1 MTGSSRQRHAGVTC
15 RLHDGEVNPTHTHHR
30 CLYALAALAA
40 AFAIVPLRAQSV
52 AYAPSRSPDATAAK
66 TEKEKDQAVRLEE
79 FEVNEA
85 RTSAQTTALTD
96 STLETLQ
103 PQSVISLDYIAN
115 NVAPGAD
122 YATIVNI
129 APSVSN
135 VETNGPG
142 LSEAKHT
149 TMRGIDDGGYNVTF
163 DGIPFGDYNSYS
175 HHTTSYFPAKLIG
188 RVVIDRGPGT
198 ASSIGLATFGG
209 TMALYSKDPRTQLSF
224 VPTLSFGSWDTKLY
238 HFEGNTGLLPS
249 LKNGSAIASYQ
260 RMETDGYR
268 TNADMV
274 RDTYYFKYLQPIGR
288 NTTLS
293 ILSSVNKITFGN
305 PGTVTQQQI
314 DSFGRNFG
322 LKDNNAANK
331 LDLLNRRYN
340 YQHKDADF
348 EDIGLQT
355 SLGNGWKLDN
365 KVYTYSYNNA
375 SHEKPKVGSG
385 AAAGTML
392 GSLKQN
398 EYRTIGDSFS
408 IVNESELGTF
418 KAGVWHDF
426 TKNHRYTY
434 GVNYDT
440 TGADAIDLTPTA
452 LYKAPAPGGNP
463 LTLPG
468 QIGYNYK
475 YLLVDKDSTFQPFA
489 EYEWR
494 VTPDL
499 IVNAG
504 VKYMKFTRDF
514 NAVVNQTSGR
524 QALIAT
530 RTDSDTTPSLSAR
543 YSIRKDWS
551 AYAQFS
557 QGFMI
562 LSEGNSFY
570 VDNSRLSS
578 IDVKPQLSTN
588 YQVGTVFKQDRF
600 NADADVYW
608 VDFKNYAYNGPSDS
622 SGDPLYYGIAQGAYY
637 SGAEAQATY
646 YVGNGLSMY
655 ANGSIN
661 NAKFKKS
668 KIDVPT
674 VPKHTAA
681 CGFTY
686 NQGGFVGSLAAK
698 YVAGWAVYDNV
709 TNPDIAGGGVSR
721 RADSASYT
729 LADASVGYSLKFRN
743 NFLRSV
749 KVRLQVSNLF
759 DRKVQVLESID
770 SNPANA
776 YTKDVFNV
784 LPTRNY
790 FLTVSG
796 EF

>member
-1 MTGSSRQRHAGVTC
+1 M
-15 RLHDGEVNPTHTHHR
+15 
-30 CLYALAALAA
+30 
-40 AFAIVPLRAQSV
+40 
-52 AYAPSRSPDATAAK
+52 
-66 TEKEKDQAVRLEE
+66 VRLEE
-79 FEVNEA
+79 FEVSEA
-85 RTSAQTTALTD
+85 RTSALSTAVTD
-96 STLETLQ
+96 SSLETLQ

-115 NVAPGAD
+115 NVAPSAD

-209 TMALYSKDPRTQLSF
+209 TMALFSKDPRTQLSF
-224 VPTLSFGSWDTKLY
+224 VPTVSFGSWNTKLY
-238 HFEGNTGLLPS
+238 HFEGNTGLVPA
-249 LKNGSAIASYQ
+249 LKDGSAIASYQ

-293 ILSSVNKITFGN
+293 VLSSVNEITFGN
-305 PGTVTQQQI
+305 PGAVTQSQI
-314 DSFGRNFG
+314 DTLGRNFG
-322 LKDNNAANK
+322 LKDNNAANR
-331 LDLLNRRYN
+331 LDTLNRRYN
-340 YQHKDADF
+340 YQHKTADF

-355 SLGNGWKLDN
+355 TLGNGWQLDN
-365 KVYTYSYNNA
+365 KVYTYSYDNA
-375 SHEKPKVGSG
+375 SHEKAKVGSG

-398 EYRTIGDSFS
+398 EYRTVGDSFALAH
-408 IVNESELGTF
+408 ESEMGTF
-418 KAGVWHDF
+418 KAGLWYDF
-426 TKNHRYTY
+426 TKNHRHTY

-440 TGADAIDLTPTA
+440 TGADVIDLSSTA
-452 LYKAPAPGGNP
+452 LYKAAAPGGNP

-468 QIGYNYK
+468 AFAYNYK
-475 YLLVDKDSTFQPFA
+475 YLLVDKDTTFQPYA

-494 VTPDL
+494 ATPQL
-499 IVNAG
+499 TLNAG

-514 NAVVNQTSGR
+514 NASVNQTSGR
-524 QALIAT
+524 QALIT
-530 RTDSDTTPSLSAR
+530 SRSDSDTTPSISAR
-543 YSIRKDWS
+543 YAIQKNWS
-551 AYAQFS
+551 AYAQVA

-570 VDNSRLSS
+570 VDNKNLSS

-588 YQVGTVFKQDRF
+588 YQVGTVFKHDRF
-600 NADADVYW
+600 NADVDVYY
-608 VDFKNYAYNGPSDS
+608 VDFENYAYNGPSDS
-622 SGDPLYYGIAQGAYY
+622 SGDPLYYGIAKGAYY

-646 YVGNGLSMY
+646 YVGSGLSVY

-661 NAKFKKS
+661 DAVFKKS
-668 KIDVPT
+668 KLAVPQ
-674 VPKHTAA
+674 VAKNTAA
-681 CGFTY
+681 FGFAY
-686 NQGGFVGSLAAK
+686 NQGRIFGSFAAK
-698 YVAGWAVYDNV
+698 YVGSWAVYDNV
-709 TNPDIAGGGVSR
+709 VNPDIAGGGAAR
-721 RADSASYT
+721 RADSESYT
-729 LADASVGYSLKFRN
+729 LADASIGYALKFSSN
-743 NFLRSV
+743 VLRSV

-759 DRKVQVLESID
+759 DRKVQVLEAID
-770 SNPANA
+770 ANAANA
-776 YTKDVFNV
+776 YTKDTFNV

>member
-1 MTGSSRQRHAGVTC
+1 MTFALQALG
-15 RLHDGEVNPTHTHHR
+15 VNPTLR
-30 CLYALAALAA
+30 LPFFVAAAALASASLLQAQVSPTDKHTADA
-40 AFAIVPLRAQSV
+40 AAE
-52 AYAPSRSPDATAAK
+52 K
-66 TEKEKDQAVRLEE
+66 TVRLEE
-79 FEVNEA
+79 IEVTA
-85 RTSAQTTALTD
+85 PRTSAITAAPTD
-96 STLETLQ
+96 ASLETFN
-103 PQSVISLDYIAN
+103 PQSTISLEYIAN
-115 NVAPGAD
+115 NVSPTAD
-122 YATIVNI
+122 YATIASI
-129 APSVSN
+129 APSVTN

-188 RVVIDRGPGT
+188 RVEIDRGPGT

-209 TMALYSKDPRTQLSF
+209 TMALYSKDPRSQMSF
-224 VPTLSFGSWDTKLY
+224 VPTLSFGSWNTQLY
-238 HFEGNTGLLPS
+238 HFEANTGLLPK
-249 LKNGSAIASYQ
+249 LGNGSAIGSYQ

-274 RDTYYFKYLQPIGR
+274 RDTYYFKYLQPVGQ
-288 NTTLS
+288 NTTIS
-293 ILSSVNKITFGN
+293 VLSSVNKITFGN

-314 DSFGRNFG
+314 DTFGRNFG
-322 LKDNNAANK
+322 LKDDNAANK

-340 YQHKDADF
+340 YQHKTADF

-355 SLGNGWKLDN
+355 KLGNGWRLDN

-398 EYRTIGDSFS
+398 EYRTVGDSFA
-408 IVNESELGTF
+408 IVNESDFGTF

-440 TGADAIDLTPTA
+440 TGADTIDLSSTA
-452 LYKAPAPGGNP
+452 LYKAAAPGGNP

-468 QIGYNYK
+468 QIGYDYK
-475 YLLVDKDSTFQPFA
+475 YLLVDKDQTWQPFA

-494 VTPDL
+494 ATPQL
-499 IVNAG
+499 TLNAG
-504 VKYMKFTRDF
+504 VKYMSFTRDF

-524 QALIAT
+524 QALIAS
-530 RTDSDTTPSLSAR
+530 RTDTDTTPSLSAR
-543 YSIRKDWS
+543 YAVQKDWS
-551 AYAQFS
+551 VYAQFA

-570 VDNSRLSS
+570 VDNKNLSS
-578 IDVKPQLSTN
+578 IDVKPQFSTN
-588 YQVGTVFKQDRF
+588 YQLGTVFKHDRF
-600 NADADVYW
+600 NADIDVYW

-622 SGDPLYYGIAQGAYY
+622 SGDPLYYGIAKGAYY
-637 SGAEAQATY
+637 SGIETQATY
-646 YVGNGLSMY
+646 YVGGGLSLY

-661 NAKFKKS
+661 DAKFKKS

-674 VPKHTAA
+674 VAKNTAA
-681 CGFTY
+681 FGFAY
-686 NQGGFVGSLAAK
+686 SNQNGFFGSFAGKYVGS
-698 YVAGWAVYDNV
+698 WAVYDSI
-709 TNPDIAGGGVSR
+709 TNPDVANGGAAR
-721 RADSASYT
+721 RANSDSYT
-729 LADASVGYSLKFRN
+729 LADASVGYALKFRN
-743 NFLRSV
+743 NFLHSV

-759 DRKVQVLESID
+759 DKKVQVLDGID

-776 YTKDVFNV
+776 YTKDAFNV

>member
-1 MTGSSRQRHAGVTC
+1 M
-15 RLHDGEVNPTHTHHR
+15 
-30 CLYALAALAA
+30 A
-40 AFAIVPLRAQSV
+40 AFAAIFVSSAALRAD
-52 AYAPSRSPDATAAK
+52 YAPATDETK
-66 TEKEKDQAVRLEE
+66 SKDREEKALRLEE
-79 FEVNEA
+79 FEVSEP
-85 RTSAQTTALTD
+85 RTSALTTSVTD
-96 STLETLQ
+96 SRLDTFH
-103 PQSVISLDYIAN
+103 PQSIINLDYIAN
-115 NVAPGAD
+115 DVAPSAD

-188 RVVIDRGPGT
+188 RVDIDRGPGT

-209 TMALYSKDPRTQLSF
+209 TMALYSKDPRTQMSF
-224 VPTLSFGSWDTKLY
+224 VPTISMGSWDTRLY
-238 HFEGNTGLLPS
+238 HFEANTGLLPA
-249 LKNGSAIASYQ
+249 LKDGSAIGSYQ

-274 RDTYYFKYLQPIGR
+274 RDTYYFKYLQPIGKS
-288 NTTLS
+288 TTLS
-293 ILSSVNKITFGN
+293 LLSSVNKITFGN
-305 PGTVTQQQI
+305 PGTVTQSQI
-314 DSFGRNFG
+314 DTFGRNFG
-322 LKDNNAANK
+322 LKDDNAANK

-340 YQHKDADF
+340 YQHKTADF
-348 EDIGLQT
+348 EDLGLDT
-355 SLGNGWKLDN
+355 KLGNGWRLEN

-398 EYRTIGDSFS
+398 EYRTVGDSFA
-408 IVNESELGTF
+408 IAHEDEMGTF

-440 TGADAIDLTPTA
+440 TGADTIDLSSTA
-452 LYKAPAPGGNP
+452 LYKAAAPGGNP

-468 QIGYNYK
+468 QIGYDYK
-475 YLLVDKDSTFQPFA
+475 YLLVDKDSTFQPYA

-494 VTPDL
+494 ATPAL
-499 IVNAG
+499 TFNAG

-524 QALIAT
+524 QALIAS
-530 RTDSDTTPSLSAR
+530 RTDSDTTPSISAR
-543 YSIRKDWS
+543 YSLQKNWS
-551 AYAQFS
+551 VYAQYA

-570 VDNSRLSS
+570 VDNSRLSN

-588 YQVGTVFKQDRF
+588 YQLGTVFKHDRF

-622 SGDPLYYGIAQGAYY
+622 SGDPLYYGIASGAYY

-646 YVGNGLSMY
+646 YVGGGFSVY

-661 NAKFKKS
+661 DAKFKRS

-674 VPKHTAA
+674 VAKSTSAF
-681 CGFTY
+681 GFAY
-686 NQGGFVGSLAAK
+686 SSGGLFGSFAAK
-698 YVAGWAVYDNV
+698 YVGSWAVYDNIV
-709 TNPDIAGGGVSR
+709 NPDIANGGAVR
-721 RADSASYT
+721 RANSEGYT
-729 LADASVGYSLKFRN
+729 LADASIGYSLKFRQ

-749 KVRLQVSNLF
+749 KIRLQVSNLF
-759 DRKVQVLESID
+759 DRKVQVLDSID

-776 YTKDVFNV
+776 YTKDAFNV